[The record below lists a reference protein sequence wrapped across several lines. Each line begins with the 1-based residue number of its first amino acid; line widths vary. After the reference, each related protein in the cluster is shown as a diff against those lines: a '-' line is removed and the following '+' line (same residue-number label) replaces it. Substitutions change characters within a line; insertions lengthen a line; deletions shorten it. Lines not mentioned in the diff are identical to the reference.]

1 MRPTP
6 FTPSLGFVL
15 DPRRLATSNP
25 VALSL
30 LVGANAVP
38 ILGVLL
44 LDWDLLTIVRIYWL
58 ENGVIGVFAALR
70 ILTAGELPARE
81 RPSAASGAAGAAGT
95 SGTSGASDA
104 GAARLATVVAKVL
117 TVPFFVFHYGAFWF
131 GHGMFVWLALPMFFE
146 PGMGGPGGQGGPDLE
161 ASVLADL
168 PVILVAGAALFVSH
182 GASFVLNWLGRGE
195 FRTATVNGEMSAPY
209 GRVIVLHL
217 TIILGAF
224 AVALLGAPVWALVV
238 MVVLK
243 TGLDLGAHVRDR
255 ERATGRGRA
264 A

>member
-15 DPRRLATSNP
+15 NPRRLATSNP

-70 ILTAGELPARE
+70 ILTAGEQPAGE
-81 RPSAASGAAGAAGT
+81 RPSTASGAEGATGTSGATSASAASGP
-95 SGTSGASDA
+95 

-131 GHGMFVWLALPMFFE
+131 GHGVFVWLALPMFFE
-146 PGMGGPGGQGGPDLE
+146 PGTGGPGGPDLE
-161 ASVLADL
+161 APVLAEL

-195 FRTATVNGEMSAPY
+195 FRTATVNGEMTAPY

-224 AVALLGAPVWALVV
+224 AVAFLGAPVWALVV

-243 TGLDLGAHVRDR
+243 TGLDLGAHVSDR
-255 ERATGRGRA
+255 ERAAGRSRA